1 MVATDAV
8 DLITVAEAATRY
20 KLPVST
26 IHDWIQKGKLTCQT
40 RSGAPYTRA
49 VYVLA
54 PADIEELIARKT
66 P

>member
-8 DLITVAEAATRY
+8 DLITVAEAAKTY
-20 KLPVST
+20 KIPVST
-26 IHDWIQKGKLTCQT
+26 IHEWIQAGKLHCNT
-40 RSGAPYTRA
+40 RSNAPYTRA
-49 VYVLA
+49 VYVLK